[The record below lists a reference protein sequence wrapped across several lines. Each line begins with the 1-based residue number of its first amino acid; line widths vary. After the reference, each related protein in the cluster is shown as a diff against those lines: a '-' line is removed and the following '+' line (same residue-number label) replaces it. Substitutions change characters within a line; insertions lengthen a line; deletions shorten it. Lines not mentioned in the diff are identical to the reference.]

1 MIKKKR
7 SCRAKLSSSSKRFSS
22 QVARFTSLKLFA
34 CGEASLSRNYV
45 SSSYERILDR
55 AAPTFTFFRR
65 VYAWPSMLVSSNFL
79 EQKSSFSP
87 LISFRRVRVMEISRW
102 PGLIRNSTRARV
114 THVTLHALNTQF
126 STGQFPTNG
135 WNGSFFLP
143 SFFLLKMLGRSNR
156 ATITR
161 SMIVSDY
168 SHGGVR

>member
-65 VYAWPSMLVSSNFL
+65 VYARPSMLVSSNFL

-135 WNGSFFLP
+135 GTVETVP
-143 SFFLLKMLGRSNR
+143 SFFPLKMLGRSNR

>member
-1 MIKKKR
+1 MFGEVLTKADLSGRLIKKKR

-87 LISFRRVRVMEISRW
+87 LISFRRVRVMEISRC
-102 PGLIRNSTRARV
+102 SVARFNKKFHASSCYPRDV
-114 THVTLHALNTQF
+114 TC
-126 STGQFPTNG
+126 S
-135 WNGSFFLP
+135 
-143 SFFLLKMLGRSNR
+143 
-156 ATITR
+156 
-161 SMIVSDY
+161 
-168 SHGGVR
+168 